1 MNKKNKRRTIMT
13 LLQQLIILVVL
24 YICAYSLVDRIC
36 KCIEHCASAKGY
48 AKLEEAKILA
58 KDRSKESNYV
68 E

>member
-1 MNKKNKRRTIMT
+1 MT
-13 LLQQLIILVVL
+13 LLQQLIVLVVL

-58 KDRSKESNYV
+58 KNQSKGE
-68 E
+68 